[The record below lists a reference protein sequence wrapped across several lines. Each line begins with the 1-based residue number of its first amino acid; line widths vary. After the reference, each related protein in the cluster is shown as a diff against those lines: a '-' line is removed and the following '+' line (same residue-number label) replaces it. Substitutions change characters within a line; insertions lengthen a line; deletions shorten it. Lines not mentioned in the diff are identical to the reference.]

1 MNMFSNKNDLIKYC
15 RSKNIRKYSNLNR
28 LQLINHIVKSV
39 YFHALKHYGNK
50 RAYEELRITYLS
62 KTEEYKDKIKI
73 LEEKIINTQESEQH
87 EEMMFC
93 VDGETIE
100 DMTVNK
106 INSSISYTQNVIK
119 SIKKSNKT
127 NRQLTK
133 ELMPHNL
140 QLRKLKFRYQ
150 ELTGKPWTHENGSI
164 IESRI
169 PDLKLKMFIDNI
181 KRDNPVDKIEFEEI
195 VNKRYDNFYED
206 FKRYSLEMDKSFP
219 LKDEELMFHG
229 TDEKNIASILEND
242 FALINKAAHGTAYG
256 SGIYFTNQLSL
267 ACSYS
272 HDQKIKHV
280 LVCNVHIGK
289 KISGLSHQ
297 TNLPIGYHTAV
308 DNLHNPHQFIKKK
321 NNQYTFIGLLKIHVS
336 SGSKLIRSNL
346 SRFNS
351 TLRVNNHTFH
361 TDIQIMFLK
370 STNVIP
376 TGVDFKKYTED
387 LLTKAFDNKDKTN
400 IQTHFVKLAPAKVK
414 LHTNISCNL
423 NNIYVLG
430 YFEEC
435 ANNDREFIII
445 RIDKIEKNAKIITY

>member
-1 MNMFSNKNDLIKYC
+1 M
-15 RSKNIRKYSNLNR
+15 
-28 LQLINHIVKSV
+28 
-39 YFHALKHYGNK
+39 KHYGNK
-50 RAYEELRITYLS
+50 RAYEELRTTYLS

-73 LEEKIINTQESEQH
+73 LEEKIINTHESEQH
-87 EEMMFC
+87 QEMMFC
-93 VDGETIE
+93 VDGEAIE
-100 DMTVNK
+100 DMNINK
-106 INSSISYTQNVIK
+106 INSTISYTQNVII
-119 SIKKSNKT
+119 SIKKSNKDKT

-133 ELMPHNL
+133 KLTDHFL

-150 ELTGKPWTHENGSI
+150 ELTGNPWTHENCPI
-164 IESRI
+164 IESRVS
-169 PDLKLKMFIDNI
+169 DLKLKMFIDNI
-181 KRDNPVDKIEFEEI
+181 KRDNPVDKIEFDEI

-206 FKRYSLEMDKSFP
+206 FKRHSLEMDKSFP
-219 LKDEELMFHG
+219 LKDEELMFHGTDEKNIASILENDFALINKAAHG

-272 HDQKIKHV
+272 HDQKIKHI

-289 KISGLSHQ
+289 IISGVSHQ

-321 NNQYTFIGLLKIHVS
+321 NNQYTFIGLLKIHMS
-336 SGSKLIRSNL
+336 SGSKLIRGNL

-361 TDIQIMFLK
+361 TDIQILFLK
-370 STNVIP
+370 NANVIP

-387 LLTKAFDNKDKTN
+387 LLTKSFDNKDKTN
-400 IQTHFVKLAPAKVK
+400 VQTHFIKLPPAKVK
-414 LHTNISCNL
+414 LHTSISCNL

-430 YFEEC
+430 YY
-435 ANNDREFIII
+435 NTDIDDINSKVTQEFIII
-445 RIDKIEKNAKIITY
+445 RIDKIEKNTKIITY